1 MAFCA
6 LVGANCIASK
16 PKPIDFTSDITVRIS
31 SVEACNNSVSATC
44 HAVRNIHMP
53 SNRVNALPIKG
64 VTTRSISI
72 GVMERIIAITPAIM
86 VVSHSG
92 LVEASDNA
100 ELTIE
105 RLANIVPATSGFCCT
120 KASLIA

>member
-6 LVGANCIASK
+6 LVGASCMASK
-16 PKPIDFTSDITVRIS
+16 PKPIDFISDITVNIS
-31 SVEACNNSVSATC
+31 SVAACNNSVSATC
-44 HAVRNIHMP
+44 HAVRNTHIP
-53 SNRVNALPIKG
+53 SNSVNALPIKG
-64 VTTRSISI
+64 VTTRSINI
-72 GVMERIIAITPAIM
+72 GVIERMIAITPAII

-92 LVEASDNA
+92 FVEASDKA

-105 RLANIVPATSGFCCT
+105 RLASIVPATSGFCCT